1 MNYNINNFSS
11 KTQINNNANT
21 NNINLK
27 LNEEKLNDLLH
38 NFCHIKTNNEIEIHY
53 KYFKIINTFID
64 KNYILNYLIYI
75 VEKVLIKYQTFIVHV
90 NIEKLTLLEVEKNRD
105 FVQDMSNVLKE
116 KFPDKLDV
124 CLIYEGSFIFK
135 QIYSL
140 LSIFIDKKTLKKI
153 KFQE

>member
-1 MNYNINNFSS
+1 MNYNINNISS
-11 KTQINNNANT
+11 KTQINNT
-21 NNINLK
+21 NINLK
-27 LNEEKLNDLLH
+27 LNEEKLNELLN
-38 NFCHIKTNNEIEIHY
+38 NFCHIKINNEIEINY

-75 VEKVLIKYQTFIVHV
+75 VENVLIKHQTFIVHV

-116 KFPDKLDV
+116 RFPDKLEI

>member
-1 MNYNINNFSS
+1 MNYNINNISS
-11 KTQINNNANT
+11 KTQINNT
-21 NNINLK
+21 NINLK
-27 LNEEKLNDLLH
+27 LNEEKLNDLLN
-38 NFCHIKTNNEIEIHY
+38 NFCHIKINNEIEINY

-75 VEKVLIKYQTFIVHV
+75 VENVLIKHQTFIVHV

-116 KFPDKLDV
+116 RFPDKLEI

>member
-11 KTQINNNANT
+11 KAQINNN

-27 LNEEKLNDLLH
+27 LNEEKLNDLLN
-38 NFCHIKTNNEIEIHY
+38 NFCHIKTNNEIEINY

-75 VEKVLIKYQTFIVHV
+75 VENVLIKHQTFIVHV

-116 KFPDKLDV
+116 RFPDKLEI